1 MTVQVHMYDGALRN
15 AILPDATLSISKNQI
30 AINNGVATNAS
41 AVNAAANKSDTLNA
55 SPTHAIGA
63 TVVFEGIVRTDEA
76 GRAIRAL
83 SYEAYEPMA
92 TNSLTELARDILSK
106 HALIAITVEHSRGE
120 VAAGE
125 RSFRLTID
133 SAHRKEALAAMD
145 EFIDRMKRDVPIW
158 KSPIY
163 I

>member
-1 MTVQVHMYDGALRN
+1 MSVLIRISSGPLSSERLPHVLNPAPAASLQAPARKSQSNSSSDHAENISAPAMQQV
-15 AILPDATLSISKNQI
+15 
-30 AINNGVATNAS
+30 
-41 AVNAAANKSDTLNA
+41 
-55 SPTHAIGA
+55 GA
-63 TVVFEGIVRTDEA
+63 TVVFEGVVRANEA
-76 GRAIRAL
+76 GRLIRAL

-92 TNSLTELARDILSK
+92 TNSLTELARDILCK

-125 RSFRLTID
+125 RSFRLAID
-133 SAHRKEALAAMD
+133 CAHRKEALAAMD

>member
-1 MTVQVHMYDGALRN
+1 M
-15 AILPDATLSISKNQI
+15 
-30 AINNGVATNAS
+30 
-41 AVNAAANKSDTLNA
+41 
-55 SPTHAIGA
+55 
-63 TVVFEGIVRTDEA
+63 FEGIVRANEQ

-92 TNSLTELARDILSK
+92 TNSLTQLANDMLSK
-106 HALIAITVEHSRGE
+106 HTLIAITVEHSRGE
-120 VAAGE
+120 VATGQ
-125 RSFRLTID
+125 RSFRLAIH

-158 KSPIY
+158 KIAIY

>member
-1 MTVQVHMYDGALRN
+1 MSVLVFISHGAL
-15 AILPDATLSISKNQI
+15 
-30 AINNGVATNAS
+30 
-41 AVNAAANKSDTLNA
+41 ANKHFSNVLNPA
-55 SPTHAIGA
+55 PDIQQVGA

-83 SYEAYEPMA
+83 AYEAYEPMA
-92 TNSLTELARDILSK
+92 SNSLAELARDILSK
-106 HALIAITVEHSRGE
+106 HGLIAITVEHSRGE
-120 VAAGE
+120 VAVGQ
-125 RSFRLTID
+125 RSFRLAIE

-158 KSPIY
+158 KTAIY

>member
-1 MTVQVHMYDGALRN
+1 MSVL
-15 AILPDATLSISKNQI
+15 ISISQGPLSSERLL
-30 AINNGVATNAS
+30 ALLSAS
-41 AVNAAANKSDTLNA
+41 AA
-55 SPTHAIGA
+55 HAVGA
-63 TVVFEGIVRTDEA
+63 TVVFEGIVRANEQ
-76 GRAIRAL
+76 GRTIRAL

-92 TNSLTELARDILSK
+92 TNSLTQLANDILSK
-106 HALIAITVEHSRGE
+106 HTLIAITVEHSRGE
-120 VAAGE
+120 VATGQ

-158 KSPIY
+158 KTAIY

>member
-1 MTVQVHMYDGALRN
+1 MSVLVCISHGAL
-15 AILPDATLSISKNQI
+15 
-30 AINNGVATNAS
+30 
-41 AVNAAANKSDTLNA
+41 ANKHFSNVLNPA
-55 SPTHAIGA
+55 PDIQQVGA

-83 SYEAYEPMA
+83 SYEAYEPMT

-106 HALIAITVEHSRGE
+106 HGLIAITVEHSRGE

>member
-1 MTVQVHMYDGALRN
+1 MSVVISICPG
-15 AILPDATLSISKNQI
+15 PLSSERLL
-30 AINNGVATNAS
+30 AS
-41 AVNAAANKSDTLNA
+41 HSA
-55 SPTHAIGA
+55 STAHVVGA

-83 SYEAYEPMA
+83 SYETYEPMA
-92 TNSLTELARDILSK
+92 SNSLTELAHDILSK

-120 VAAGE
+120 VAVGQ
-125 RSFRLTID
+125 RSFRLVIE

>member
-1 MTVQVHMYDGALRN
+1 MSVLVRISDGALSSQR
-15 AILPDATLSISKNQI
+15 LPHVLSPAPATEQVGATL
-30 AINNGVATNAS
+30 
-41 AVNAAANKSDTLNA
+41 
-55 SPTHAIGA
+55 
-63 TVVFEGIVRTDEA
+63 VFEGIIRANEQ

-120 VAAGE
+120 VAVGE
-125 RSFRLTID
+125 RSFRLIID

>member
-1 MTVQVHMYDGALRN
+1 MSVLVRISDGALSSQR
-15 AILPDATLSISKNQI
+15 LPHVLNPAPTAALQAPPHKSQSNSAGDYAQNISAPTTEQVGATL
-30 AINNGVATNAS
+30 
-41 AVNAAANKSDTLNA
+41 
-55 SPTHAIGA
+55 
-63 TVVFEGIVRTDEA
+63 VFEGIVRANEQ

-92 TNSLTELARDILSK
+92 TNALTDLARDILYK

-120 VAAGE
+120 VLAGE
-125 RSFRLTID
+125 RSFRLALD
-133 SAHRKEALAAMD
+133 SPHRKEALAAMD

>member
-15 AILPDATLSISKNQI
+15 AILPDATLSVSKNQI
-30 AINNGVATNAS
+30 AINSGVATNAS
-41 AVNAAANKSDTLNA
+41 AVNAAANKADTLNA
-55 SPTHAIGA
+55 SLTQAIGA

-120 VAAGE
+120 VAVGE

>member
-1 MTVQVHMYDGALRN
+1 MSVLVRISDGALSTQR
-15 AILPDATLSISKNQI
+15 LPHGLSPEPDIQQ
-30 AINNGVATNAS
+30 V
-41 AVNAAANKSDTLNA
+41 
-55 SPTHAIGA
+55 GA

-92 TNSLTELARDILSK
+92 TNALTELARDILRK
-106 HALIAITVEHSRGE
+106 HTLIAITVEHSRGE
-120 VAAGE
+120 VLAGE
-125 RSFRLTID
+125 RSFRLAID
-133 SAHRKEALAAMD
+133 SPHRKEALAAMD
-145 EFIDRMKRDVPIW
+145 EFIDRMKRDIPIW

>member
-1 MTVQVHMYDGALRN
+1 MSVLVRISDGALSTQRLPHGLSPAPAASLQAPARKSQSN
-15 AILPDATLSISKNQI
+15 SASDYAQNISAPAIEQVGATL
-30 AINNGVATNAS
+30 
-41 AVNAAANKSDTLNA
+41 
-55 SPTHAIGA
+55 
-63 TVVFEGIVRTDEA
+63 VFEGIVRANEQ

-92 TNSLTELARDILSK
+92 TNSLTDLARDILCK

-120 VAAGE
+120 VLAGE
-125 RSFRLTID
+125 RSFRLAID

>member
-1 MTVQVHMYDGALRN
+1 MSVLVRISDGALSTQRLPHGLSPAPAASLQAPARKSQSN
-15 AILPDATLSISKNQI
+15 SASDYAQNISAPAIEQVGATL
-30 AINNGVATNAS
+30 
-41 AVNAAANKSDTLNA
+41 
-55 SPTHAIGA
+55 
-63 TVVFEGIVRTDEA
+63 VFEGIVRANEQ

-92 TNSLTELARDILSK
+92 TNALTDLARDILHK

-120 VAAGE
+120 VLAGE
-125 RSFRLTID
+125 RSFRLAID

-163 I
+163 M

>member
-1 MTVQVHMYDGALRN
+1 MSVL
-15 AILPDATLSISKNQI
+15 ISISQGPLSSDRLL
-30 AINNGVATNAS
+30 ALLSAS
-41 AVNAAANKSDTLNA
+41 AA
-55 SPTHAIGA
+55 HAVGA
-63 TVVFEGIVRTDEA
+63 TVVFEGIVRANEQ
-76 GRAIRAL
+76 GRTIRAL

-92 TNSLTELARDILSK
+92 TNSLTQLANDILSK

-125 RSFRLTID
+125 RSFRLAID

-158 KSPIY
+158 KTAIY

>member
-1 MTVQVHMYDGALRN
+1 MSVLVHISPG
-15 AILPDATLSISKNQI
+15 PLSSQRLL
-30 AINNGVATNAS
+30 ASHSAS
-41 AVNAAANKSDTLNA
+41 AAHAVGAA
-55 SPTHAIGA
+55 
-63 TVVFEGIVRTDEA
+63 VVFEGIVRANEQ

-92 TNSLTELARDILSK
+92 TNSLTRLANDILSK

-120 VAAGE
+120 VATGQ
-125 RSFRLTID
+125 RSFRLAID

-158 KSPIY
+158 KTAIY

>member
-1 MTVQVHMYDGALRN
+1 MSVLVRISDGALSTQRLPHGLSPAPAASLQAPARKSQSN
-15 AILPDATLSISKNQI
+15 SASDYAQNISAPAIEQVGATL
-30 AINNGVATNAS
+30 
-41 AVNAAANKSDTLNA
+41 
-55 SPTHAIGA
+55 
-63 TVVFEGIVRTDEA
+63 VFEGIVRANEQ

-92 TNSLTELARDILSK
+92 TNALTDLARDILHK

-120 VAAGE
+120 VLAGE
-125 RSFRLTID
+125 RSFRLAID

>member
-1 MTVQVHMYDGALRN
+1 MSVLVRISDGALSSQRLPH
-15 AILPDATLSISKNQI
+15 ILNPAPTAALQAPARKSPSNSAGDYAQNISAPATEQVGATL
-30 AINNGVATNAS
+30 
-41 AVNAAANKSDTLNA
+41 
-55 SPTHAIGA
+55 
-63 TVVFEGIVRTDEA
+63 VFEGIVRANEQ

-92 TNSLTELARDILSK
+92 TNALTELARDILCK

-120 VAAGE
+120 VLAGE
-125 RSFRLTID
+125 RSFHLAID
-133 SAHRKEALAAMD
+133 SAHRKEALVAMD

-158 KSPIY
+158 KTAIY

>member
-1 MTVQVHMYDGALRN
+1 MSVL
-15 AILPDATLSISKNQI
+15 ISISQGPLSSDRLL
-30 AINNGVATNAS
+30 ALLSAS
-41 AVNAAANKSDTLNA
+41 AA
-55 SPTHAIGA
+55 HAVGA
-63 TVVFEGIVRTDEA
+63 TVVFEGIVRANEQ
-76 GRAIRAL
+76 GRTIRAL

-92 TNSLTELARDILSK
+92 TNSLTQLANDILSK
-106 HALIAITVEHSRGE
+106 HTLIAITVEHSRGE

-125 RSFRLTID
+125 RSFRLAID

-158 KSPIY
+158 KTAIY

>member
-1 MTVQVHMYDGALRN
+1 MSVLVRISDGALSSQR
-15 AILPDATLSISKNQI
+15 LPHVLNPAPTTEQVGATL
-30 AINNGVATNAS
+30 
-41 AVNAAANKSDTLNA
+41 
-55 SPTHAIGA
+55 
-63 TVVFEGIVRTDEA
+63 VFEGIVRANEQ

-92 TNSLTELARDILSK
+92 TNSLTQLANDILSK

-120 VAAGE
+120 VLAGE
-125 RSFRLTID
+125 RSFRLTVD

>member
-1 MTVQVHMYDGALRN
+1 MSVLVRISDGALSTQRLPHGLSPAPAASLQAPARKSQSN
-15 AILPDATLSISKNQI
+15 SASDYAQNISAPAIEQVGATL
-30 AINNGVATNAS
+30 
-41 AVNAAANKSDTLNA
+41 
-55 SPTHAIGA
+55 
-63 TVVFEGIVRTDEA
+63 VFEGIVRANEQ

-92 TNSLTELARDILSK
+92 TNSLTQLANDILSK

-120 VAAGE
+120 VLAGE
-125 RSFRLTID
+125 RSFRLAIH

-145 EFIDRMKRDVPIW
+145 EFIDRMKRDIPIW

>member
-1 MTVQVHMYDGALRN
+1 MSVLVRISQGALLSDRLRHIPSV
-15 AILPDATLSISKNQI
+15 APVLQQVGATL
-30 AINNGVATNAS
+30 
-41 AVNAAANKSDTLNA
+41 
-55 SPTHAIGA
+55 
-63 TVVFEGIVRTDEA
+63 VFEGIVRATEL

-92 TNSLTELARDILSK
+92 SNTLTELARDILCK

-125 RSFRLTID
+125 RSFRLAIE

-158 KSPIY
+158 KSAIY

>member
-1 MTVQVHMYDGALRN
+1 MSVL
-15 AILPDATLSISKNQI
+15 ISISQ
-30 AINNGVATNAS
+30 GPLSSERLLAS
-41 AVNAAANKSDTLNA
+41 HSANAA
-55 SPTHAIGA
+55 HAVGA
-63 TVVFEGIVRTDEA
+63 TVVFEGIVRANEQ
-76 GRAIRAL
+76 GRTIRAL

-92 TNSLTELARDILSK
+92 TNSLTQLANDILSK

-120 VAAGE
+120 VATGQ
-125 RSFRLTID
+125 RSFRLAID

>member
-1 MTVQVHMYDGALRN
+1 MSVLVRISDGALSTQRLPHGLSPAPAASLQAPARKSQSN
-15 AILPDATLSISKNQI
+15 SASDYAQNISAPAIEQVGATL
-30 AINNGVATNAS
+30 
-41 AVNAAANKSDTLNA
+41 
-55 SPTHAIGA
+55 
-63 TVVFEGIVRTDEA
+63 VFEGIVRANEQ
-76 GRAIRAL
+76 GRVIRAL

-92 TNSLTELARDILSK
+92 TNSLTQLANDILSK
-106 HALIAITVEHSRGE
+106 YALIAITVEHSRGE
-120 VAAGE
+120 VLAGE
-125 RSFRLTID
+125 RSFRLAID

>member
-1 MTVQVHMYDGALRN
+1 MSVLVRISDGALSTQRLPHGLSPAPAASLQAPARKSQSN
-15 AILPDATLSISKNQI
+15 SASDYAQNISAPAIEQVGATL
-30 AINNGVATNAS
+30 
-41 AVNAAANKSDTLNA
+41 
-55 SPTHAIGA
+55 
-63 TVVFEGIVRTDEA
+63 VFEGIVRANEQ
-76 GRAIRAL
+76 GRVIRAL

-92 TNSLTELARDILSK
+92 TNSLTQLANDILSK

-120 VAAGE
+120 VLAGE
-125 RSFRLTID
+125 RSFRLAIH

-145 EFIDRMKRDVPIW
+145 EFIDRMKRDIPIW

>member
-1 MTVQVHMYDGALRN
+1 M
-15 AILPDATLSISKNQI
+15 
-30 AINNGVATNAS
+30 ATNA
-41 AVNAAANKSDTLNA
+41 L
-55 SPTHAIGA
+55 
-63 TVVFEGIVRTDEA
+63 TD
-76 GRAIRAL
+76 
-83 SYEAYEPMA
+83 
-92 TNSLTELARDILSK
+92 LARDILHK

-120 VAAGE
+120 VLAGE
-125 RSFRLTID
+125 RSFRLAID

>member
-1 MTVQVHMYDGALRN
+1 MSVLVRISLGALSTERLTHGLSTAPAASLQAPARKSQSN
-15 AILPDATLSISKNQI
+15 SVSDYAENISAPAIEQ
-30 AINNGVATNAS
+30 V
-41 AVNAAANKSDTLNA
+41 
-55 SPTHAIGA
+55 GA
-63 TVVFEGIVRTDEA
+63 TVVFEGIVRANEQ
-76 GRAIRAL
+76 GRTIRAL

-92 TNSLTELARDILSK
+92 TNSLTQLARDIFSK

>member
-1 MTVQVHMYDGALRN
+1 MSVLVRISLGALSSQGLQHVLN
-15 AILPDATLSISKNQI
+15 PAPTTEQVGATL
-30 AINNGVATNAS
+30 
-41 AVNAAANKSDTLNA
+41 
-55 SPTHAIGA
+55 
-63 TVVFEGIVRTDEA
+63 VFEGIVRANEQ

-92 TNSLTELARDILSK
+92 TNALTELARDILCK

-120 VAAGE
+120 VLAGE
-125 RSFRLTID
+125 RSFRLAIH
-133 SAHRKEALAAMD
+133 SAHRKEARAAMD

>member
-1 MTVQVHMYDGALRN
+1 MSVLVRISLGALSSQR
-15 AILPDATLSISKNQI
+15 LPHSFSPVPAASLQAPARKSPSNSASDYAQNISAPATEQVGATL
-30 AINNGVATNAS
+30 
-41 AVNAAANKSDTLNA
+41 
-55 SPTHAIGA
+55 
-63 TVVFEGIVRTDEA
+63 VFEGIVRANEQ

-92 TNSLTELARDILSK
+92 TNALTELARDILRK

-120 VAAGE
+120 VLAGE
-125 RSFRLTID
+125 RSFRLAID

>member
-1 MTVQVHMYDGALRN
+1 
-15 AILPDATLSISKNQI
+15 
-30 AINNGVATNAS
+30 
-41 AVNAAANKSDTLNA
+41 
-55 SPTHAIGA
+55 
-63 TVVFEGIVRTDEA
+63 
-76 GRAIRAL
+76 
-83 SYEAYEPMA
+83 MA
-92 TNSLTELARDILSK
+92 TNSLTELARDILHK

-120 VAAGE
+120 VLAGE
-125 RSFRLTID
+125 RSFRLAIH

>member
-1 MTVQVHMYDGALRN
+1 MSVLVRISLGALSTERLTHGLSTAPVASLQPPARKSQSN
-15 AILPDATLSISKNQI
+15 SASDYAQNISAPAIEQ
-30 AINNGVATNAS
+30 V
-41 AVNAAANKSDTLNA
+41 
-55 SPTHAIGA
+55 GA
-63 TVVFEGIVRTDEA
+63 TVVFEGIVRANEQ

-106 HALIAITVEHSRGE
+106 HELIAITVEHSRGE

-125 RSFRLTID
+125 RSFRLSID

>member
-1 MTVQVHMYDGALRN
+1 MSVLVRISLGALSSQRLPHSLSPAPVASLQAPVRN
-15 AILPDATLSISKNQI
+15 SPSNSASDYAQNISAPATEQVGATL
-30 AINNGVATNAS
+30 
-41 AVNAAANKSDTLNA
+41 
-55 SPTHAIGA
+55 
-63 TVVFEGIVRTDEA
+63 VFEGIVRANEQ

-92 TNSLTELARDILSK
+92 TNALTELARDILHK

-120 VAAGE
+120 VLAGE

-145 EFIDRMKRDVPIW
+145 EFIDRMKRDIPIW

>member
-1 MTVQVHMYDGALRN
+1 MSVL
-15 AILPDATLSISKNQI
+15 ISISQGPLSSERLPASHSAI
-30 AINNGVATNAS
+30 AAH
-41 AVNAAANKSDTLNA
+41 AV
-55 SPTHAIGA
+55 GA
-63 TVVFEGIVRTDEA
+63 TVVFEGIVRANEQ
-76 GRAIRAL
+76 GRTIRAL

-92 TNSLTELARDILSK
+92 TNSLTQLANDILSK

-120 VAAGE
+120 VATGQ
-125 RSFRLTID
+125 RSFRLAID

-158 KSPIY
+158 KTAIY

>member
-15 AILPDATLSISKNQI
+15 AILPDATLSVSKNQI
-30 AINNGVATNAS
+30 AINSGDATNAS

-106 HALIAITVEHSRGE
+106 HGLIAITVEHSRGE

>member
-1 MTVQVHMYDGALRN
+1 MSVLVRISDGALSTQRLPHGLSPAPAASLQAPARKSQSN
-15 AILPDATLSISKNQI
+15 SASDYAQNISAPAIEQVGATL
-30 AINNGVATNAS
+30 
-41 AVNAAANKSDTLNA
+41 
-55 SPTHAIGA
+55 
-63 TVVFEGIVRTDEA
+63 VFEGIVRANEQ

-92 TNSLTELARDILSK
+92 TNALTQLARDILCK

-120 VAAGE
+120 VLAGE
-125 RSFRLTID
+125 RSFRLAID

-145 EFIDRMKRDVPIW
+145 EFIDRMKRDIPIW

>member
-1 MTVQVHMYDGALRN
+1 MSVLVRISDGALSTQRLPHGLSPAP
-15 AILPDATLSISKNQI
+15 AIEQVGATL
-30 AINNGVATNAS
+30 
-41 AVNAAANKSDTLNA
+41 
-55 SPTHAIGA
+55 
-63 TVVFEGIVRTDEA
+63 VFEGIVRANEQ

-92 TNSLTELARDILSK
+92 TNALTQLARDILHK
-106 HALIAITVEHSRGE
+106 HTLIAITVEHSRGE
-120 VAAGE
+120 VLAGE

>member
-1 MTVQVHMYDGALRN
+1 MSVLVRISDGALSSQGLQHVLNPAPTAALQAPVRKSQSN
-15 AILPDATLSISKNQI
+15 SAGDYAQNISTPATEQVGATL
-30 AINNGVATNAS
+30 
-41 AVNAAANKSDTLNA
+41 
-55 SPTHAIGA
+55 
-63 TVVFEGIVRTDEA
+63 VFEGIVRANEQ

-92 TNSLTELARDILSK
+92 SDALTELARDILHK

-120 VAAGE
+120 VLAGE
-125 RSFRLTID
+125 RSFRLAIH